1 MRSELAFCR
10 DIPSHKKSTGYPE
23 DKKFRIPEINIPKL
37 RKIPRLKRNPESRG
51 ISENHGKNPDDQKTV
66 KTQKIFAS

>member
-37 RKIPRLKRNPESRG
+37 RKIPRLKKKIPNPGEF
-51 ISENHGKNPDDQKTV
+51 
-66 KTQKIFAS
+66 QKITEKIPMIRKP